1 MFRTINLIVNESV
14 NNLALVVVIKLFKIR
29 NVYLDLFFTQ
39 LCFNVFNR
47 YFVSS
52 FWDSCIF
59 CPGEF
64 LVCQID
70 FTCLFHFI
78 NLKLDNPCLCHV
90 ADISRELC

>member
-1 MFRTINLIVNESV
+1 MS
-14 NNLALVVVIKLFKIR
+14 LFHQVCEQSGTCGGYQTVQVAKC
-29 NVYLDLFFTQ
+29 LPEPFFTE

-59 CPGEF
+59 CAGEF
-64 LVCQID
+64 LVWQID

-78 NLKLDNPCLCHV
+78 NLKLDNPCLCYV
-90 ADISRELC
+90 ADISTELC